1 MAGKNIIKSTE
12 DKSAYCKI
20 AIGIG
25 NRTAI
30 IEPTTGINRVR
41 SSLTDQPEPRDAVK
55 SLSYWNSYQYFN
67 IWTVKRFAPQPDGN
81 TLLGYAQFPNVGSM
95 STDGIVILYG
105 EMADPQSTTLTH
117 EVGHV
122 IYRMDPL
129 FRDVKETLFHESLAW
144 YLGYHFM
151 AEHGY
156 IIDMEEYKKEMG
168 HALKLYRWSENA
180 RDAE

>member
-1 MAGKNIIKSTE
+1 MINLSVDTQNLSSSSEKENLEIVLSEMINLSETSFEINVEEIYGPMSFWVPTPDDEIE
-12 DKSAYCKI
+12 ELELF
-20 AIGIG
+20 G
-25 NRTAI
+25 I
-30 IEPTTGINRVR
+30 IELGDE
-41 SSLTDQPEPRDAVK
+41 LEPFHK
-55 SLSYWNSYQYFN
+55 
-67 IWTVKRFAPQPDGN
+67 I
-81 TLLGYAQFPNVGSM
+81 
-95 STDGIVILYG
+95 IH
-105 EMADPQSTTLTH
+105 LTH

-180 RDAE
+180 RDVE